1 MTPLILLAV
10 LAFLALLSF
19 CVLVAPPDQVGRAA
33 REAIGAIVALI
44 ICSLVFGAALSRL
57 LDL

>member
-1 MTPLILLAV
+1 MTQLIILSV

-19 CVLVAPPDQVGRAA
+19 CVLIAPPDQIGRAA

-44 ICSLVFGAALSRL
+44 ICSLVFGAAISRL
-57 LDL
+57 LTL